1 MTNPN
6 KKQAGAATTPNLHD
20 NDNSSLAAHLEL
32 VKQLSEQ
39 PSPASILL
47 TTEEASILL
56 RCTAKM
62 LEERRYRGLPPVFQ
76 KNGSKVLYKY
86 SDLLDSLDEKTNT
99 CR

>member
-1 MTNPN
+1 MTNTS
-6 KKQAGAATTPNLHD
+6 KKQQGAAATPNSYD
-20 NDNSSLAAHLEL
+20 NDNSSLAAHLDL

-39 PSPASILL
+39 PSPESILL

-86 SDLLDSLDEKTNT
+86 SDLLDSLAERTNT
-99 CR
+99 CH